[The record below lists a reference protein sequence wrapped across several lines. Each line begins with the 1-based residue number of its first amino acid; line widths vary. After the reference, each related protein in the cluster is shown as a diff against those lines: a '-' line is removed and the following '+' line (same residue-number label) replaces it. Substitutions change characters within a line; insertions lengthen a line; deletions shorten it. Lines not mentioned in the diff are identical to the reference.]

1 MKSATDR
8 QAVPI
13 SDDIQSV
20 VIHRSFLK
28 GKNKV
33 LLLLLFVLYM
43 VCTPSMNQFAECLS
57 SGAGQAFANGK
68 TKTLSDGQ
76 VVPINEVLY
85 PYNARMPSS
94 GGVSLETFENAWK
107 RLSVATGFDAFVW
120 YADEDETNAYITRDR
135 EGDFVVVVYRGL
147 LDILRTEDE
156 IAGVLAHEIGHG
168 INGHLSKTR
177 DHNTGVVV
185 AANVLSH
192 VLGAGK
198 LGDLAIGVGA
208 NLAVQGYSREQEV
221 EADDFGVEYAWR
233 AGYSPWSL
241 YDSILRMA
249 DAGQVTT
256 PSGFNSHPPTE
267 RRMSRLR
274 AQAERW
280 ENEGAAKEA
289 PSDESKKSLPDQ
301 GASDKQTEKDTG
313 NTPAPLKKNIPGFDP
328 NSSED
333 VKVISTY
340 PIDGG
345 QQNSL
350 AILQR
355 GGISKY
361 SAGKYKEAFAAF
373 TRAAESYEGNYL
385 SAFWAAKAGQ
395 KMGKKNEMA
404 FWIDR
409 ALSINP
415 EYKPALQF
423 RGKYLK

>member
-1 MKSATDR
+1 MKNMTDKR
-8 QAVPI
+8 AAPI
-13 SDDIQSV
+13 SNLSER
-20 VIHRSFLK
+20 VIFYSSCFR
-28 GKNKV
+28 GKNKIFP
-33 LLLLLFVLYM
+33 LLLFVLYM
-43 VCTPSMNQFAECLS
+43 LFAPSMNQCVGFFPIGAE
-57 SGAGQAFANGK
+57 QAFANGK

-107 RLSVATGFDAFVW
+107 RLSEVTGFDAFVW
-120 YADEDETNAYITRDR
+120 YADEDDTNAYITKDK

-177 DHNTGVVV
+177 DHNTGVIV

-280 ENEGAAKEA
+280 ENEEPAKTA
-289 PSDESKKSLPDQ
+289 PSDESKKSIPDQ
-301 GASDKQTEKDTG
+301 GASNKQTEKDTG
-313 NTPAPLKKNIPGFDP
+313 NTAAPLKKNIPGFDP

-333 VKVISTY
+333 EKVISTY

-355 GGISKY
+355 NGISKY

-395 KMGKKNEMA
+395 KMGKKKEMA
-404 FWIDR
+404 HWLNR

-415 EYKPALQF
+415 AYKPALKF
-423 RGKYLK
+423 KEKYLK